1 MKRYFL
7 SGLLFLIVPLLHA
20 DNGRIYTQ
28 VDPSSTGGI
37 EGAFPVPVTHAIAV
51 DRERVHV
58 YLGQVSEGGKTFKFS
73 HLPVGKYDLV
83 MVDAGRAVYEGI
95 VLGDPSGHPSSV
107 SMENLKKRI
116 DVSDAFFNSHQIDR
130 FGFAPAQAYA
140 FVERLR
146 NRDTLTQ
153 AGSAMGNVRRL
164 EIVQLDQA
172 EDDWQL
178 TETRHI
184 YREEEPKNPNATFM
198 KHYYISDLGNVRVI
212 DTIKKLPPIS
222 IPTP

>member
-1 MKRYFL
+1 
-7 SGLLFLIVPLLHA
+7 
-20 DNGRIYTQ
+20 
-28 VDPSSTGGI
+28 
-37 EGAFPVPVTHAIAV
+37 
-51 DRERVHV
+51 
-58 YLGQVSEGGKTFKFS
+58 
-73 HLPVGKYDLV
+73 
-83 MVDAGRAVYEGI
+83 
-95 VLGDPSGHPSSV
+95 
-107 SMENLKKRI
+107 
-116 DVSDAFFNSHQIDR
+116 
-130 FGFAPAQAYA
+130 
-140 FVERLR
+140 
-146 NRDTLTQ
+146 
-153 AGSAMGNVRRL
+153 MGNVRRL